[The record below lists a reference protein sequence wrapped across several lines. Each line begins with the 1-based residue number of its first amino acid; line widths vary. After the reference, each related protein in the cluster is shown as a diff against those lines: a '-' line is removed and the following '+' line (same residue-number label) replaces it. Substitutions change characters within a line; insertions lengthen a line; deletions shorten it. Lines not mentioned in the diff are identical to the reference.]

1 MVCNRDCFNCPYDD
15 CVVDEMTEADLL
27 ESIELDRSLF
37 TQTKRR
43 RKPATNQNGYS
54 QAELEKRRA
63 YARAYYHKNRHK
75 FAERQKAYYAAHR
88 DEILAKHKAYYQENR
103 DEILVKNKAY
113 LKEYYKANRERL
125 SAKKKEYYLK
135 NHSKIRA
142 QQKSYRE
149 KRREQHE
156 SANT

>member
-15 CVVDEMTEADLL
+15 CIVDEMTEADLL

-37 TQTKRR
+37 SQTKRR
-43 RKPATNQNGYS
+43 RKPATNQNGCS

-75 FAERQKAYYAAHR
+75 LNERQKAYYEAHR
-88 DEILAKHKAYYQENR
+88 DEILAKHKAHYQENR
-103 DEILVKNKAY
+103 DEIIARRKAY
-113 LKEYYKANRERL
+113 LKEYYKINRERI

-135 NHSKIRA
+135 NRSKIRA
-142 QQKSYRE
+142 QHKAYRE